1 MIYSDPAFWI
11 SVISLAIAIVSL
23 GWHIYKEFR
32 RPKLK
37 LSLSLSPGTLQI
49 SATNLGPGN
58 ITLINQAA
66 LKYKW
71 SYLRK
76 IIKKDP
82 YKFISVNSS
91 KLIGQTIRD
100 YKSLGWP
107 TSMFS
112 FPRPL
117 VPGEMDVFN
126 LRYERINSIKEPAII
141 NIGILDST
149 GRIHWASKK
158 EFRRVKKEFK
168 KAIKNTENSK

>member
-1 MIYSDPAFWI
+1 MKEYSFWI
-11 SVISLAIAIVSL
+11 SVLSLAIAL
-23 GWHIYKEFR
+23 GLLIWNIYKEFM

-37 LSLSLSPGTLQI
+37 LSLSLSPGALQI

-66 LKYKW
+66 LKYKS

-82 YKFISVNSS
+82 YKFIFVSS
-91 KLIGQTIRD
+91 LKHIARTIGD
-100 YKSLGWP
+100 YKSLGFP
-107 TSMFS
+107 TSMFT
-112 FPRPL
+112 L
-117 VPGEMDVFN
+117 PGSLAVGEADVLN
-126 LRYERINSIKEPAII
+126 LSHENINSIKEPTII

-168 KAIKNTENSK
+168 NIFNNKE

>member
-11 SVISLAIAIVSL
+11 SIIALAISGASL
-23 GWHIYKEFR
+23 GWNILKEFM

-37 LSLSLSPGTLQI
+37 LSLSLSPGILQI

-71 SYLRK
+71 FPLRK

-82 YKFISVNSS
+82 YKFISVKSS
-91 KLIGQTIRD
+91 KIIDKTLRD
-100 YKSLGWP
+100 YKSLGLP
-107 TSMFS
+107 TSS
-112 FPRPL
+112 LPGPL
-117 VPGEMDVFN
+117 VPGEMDVLN
-126 LRYERINSIKEPAII
+126 LKHEHFNSIKEPTII
-141 NIGILDST
+141 NIGILNST

-158 EFRRVKKEFK
+158 EFRRVKKEFEK
-168 KAIKNTENSK
+168 ISKNER